1 MIGKE
6 NQYYMT
12 VQELRRILY
21 RNNIHTMIFA
31 ARPDEGQEERTY
43 VRVVRCKDYKYWN
56 KNTQECISNYFE
68 DNPEGY
74 CYWGER
80 KEDAD
85 IH

>member
-6 NQYYMT
+6 NQYFMT

-43 VRVVRCKDYKYWN
+43 VRVVRCKDCKHWN

-80 KEDAD
+80 KEDVD
-85 IH
+85 IS